1 MWNVD
6 ELERLLSRT
15 SKPTLPFLVTALLA
29 ACATNPPP
37 PLATPET
44 FETVPCE
51 ELVRLKYDQEV
62 KLLKLSTR
70 LQRTRAAGSRGS
82 SGGDGLSELGDS
94 LQNLARS
101 MRLNEITNE
110 ITAVR
115 VEIAAI
121 DYNLSNRCRRPSV
134 QDASPEPTT
143 TPQSIP
149 NSGRLPPNNMDPP

>member
-1 MWNVD
+1 MVQAMPNAD
-6 ELERLLSRT
+6 ELERRPSRT
-15 SKPTLPFLVTALLA
+15 CKLPLAFVVIAALG

-51 ELVRLKYDQEV
+51 ELPRLKYDQEV
-62 KLLKLSTR
+62 KLLQLSTN
-70 LQRTRAAGSRGS
+70 LQRIRSTGSRGS

-101 MRLNEITNE
+101 MRLNEITDE
-110 ITAVR
+110 ITAIR

-121 DYNLSNRCRRPSV
+121 DYNLSSRCRRPLV
-134 QDASPEPTT
+134 QDAPTGPHDEDASINPE
-143 TPQSIP
+143 
-149 NSGRLPPNNMDPP
+149 